1 MSLAQTTAIRAYAYI
16 AQLGRDED
24 VEAERRCPSFRLYC
38 TLLSFFSKKNM
49 GANGRRNVGMNQKP
63 C

>member
-1 MSLAQTTAIRAYAYI
+1 MSFAQTTAIRAYAYI

-38 TLLSFFSKKNM
+38 TLLSFFFKKKTWKLM
-49 GANGRRNVGMNQKP
+49 DVETWV
-63 C
+63 